1 MRVSAKWLARLMNVW
16 PPFLGA
22 GVRVKEISHDWQRA
36 VVELRH
42 RRWTSNYVGTQFGGS
57 LFAMTDPF
65 YMLMLLHAL
74 GGRYWV
80 WDQSARIDY
89 RRPGRGTVTARF
101 ELDPERLA
109 RIRTDALSGEKL
121 LEDFTVAIRDRDG
134 EVVATVERTL
144 YIRLKP
150 DYRRRGAADEDE

>member
-1 MRVSAKWLARLMNVW
+1 MNIW

-22 GVRVKEISHDWQRA
+22 GVRVKEISPDWQRA
-36 VVELRH
+36 VVALHH

-74 GGRYWV
+74 GKRYWV
-80 WDQSARIDY
+80 WDHSARIEY

-109 RIRTDALSGEKL
+109 RIRAAAESGEKL
-121 LEDFTVAIRDRDG
+121 LEDFTVAIRDNEG
-134 EVVATVERTL
+134 EVVAAVERTI

-150 DYRRRGAADEDE
+150 HHRRPGAADE